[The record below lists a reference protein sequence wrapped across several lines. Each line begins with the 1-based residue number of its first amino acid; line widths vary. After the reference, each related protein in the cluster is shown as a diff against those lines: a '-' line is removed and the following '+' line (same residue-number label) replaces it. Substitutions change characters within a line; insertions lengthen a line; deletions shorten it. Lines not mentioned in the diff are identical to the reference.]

1 MNPLEKIPK
10 AAADSNPIFLDI
22 ENENIIQIQSQT
34 SFLVISPTK
43 N

>member
-10 AAADSNPIFLDI
+10 AAADSNPIFFNI
-22 ENENIIQIQSQT
+22 ENENRIQIQSQT
-34 SFLVISPTK
+34 SFLVVGPTK